1 MNKPKPRPIRFCAA
15 CGKPIPTF
23 LRTDKR
29 TCSGSCRQW
38 VHSHPPGTPRPGSR
52 RAPLPK
58 LLKKEQRPPTTL
70 SQALLLLA
78 KTRVY
83 ARKVTIELAMLRA
96 ELAAARAKKE

>member
-1 MNKPKPRPIRFCAA
+1 M
-15 CGKPIPTF
+15 
-23 LRTDKR
+23 
-29 TCSGSCRQW
+29 
-38 VHSHPPGTPRPGSR
+38 
-52 RAPLPK
+52 PK